1 MNQKQIKIAARLLA
15 VYFLDKVI
23 DPRLSNENDVWSEI
37 HEGRISRDDIQ
48 EIEGDLTDI
57 SQDLLGKDVRC
68 GTVKEIIEY
77 ARKS

>member
-1 MNQKQIKIAARLLA
+1 MNKKQIKIAARLLA
-15 VYFLDKVI
+15 VYFLDKAVDDEPSELFIERAEKRLTRPELKAI
-23 DPRLSNENDVWSEI
+23 DDE
-37 HEGRISRDDIQ
+37 
-48 EIEGDLTDI
+48 LTDI